1 MCVLALVYN
10 EDFAE
15 SSSVSAALMVIFLA
29 AMIQGLGASDCKCRL
44 VRDRRKSK
52 TANRS
57 TAICGGP
64 FDQYLNWLVCGVYKS
79 SVLQSDVPRPCTS
92 GKEYSTEVA

>member
-29 AMIQGLGASDCKCRL
+29 AMMLLKRNTL
-44 VRDRRKSK
+44 PK
-52 TANRS
+52 
-57 TAICGGP
+57 
-64 FDQYLNWLVCGVYKS
+64 
-79 SVLQSDVPRPCTS
+79 
-92 GKEYSTEVA
+92 